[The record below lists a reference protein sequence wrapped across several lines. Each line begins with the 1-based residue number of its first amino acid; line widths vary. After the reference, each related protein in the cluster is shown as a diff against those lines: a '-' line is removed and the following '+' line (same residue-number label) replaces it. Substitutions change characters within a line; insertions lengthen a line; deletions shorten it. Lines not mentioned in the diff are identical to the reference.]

1 MIRLMMTVAA
11 ALAATMVA
19 APVAASNNATCDD
32 AAKLAG
38 WASGYWDDTA
48 QVCRT
53 HYPYNPPTP
62 SQQEINANERRNH
75 PNARAVYYG
84 TPPAE
89 TRIAT
94 ASIER
99 NEICI
104 TFPIQPSE
112 LTGQNDI
119 RRVGVYGGDGYH
131 DSGVAL
137 TDSGSKIVSGGAQ
150 GTSRDGGIRQSVR
163 SNSGS
168 FLHFGDMSIDGGR
181 QCVSAKGRLANAVPG
196 TEFPVELRPKTAG
209 RIVDAT
215 NPGMNCQQSTG
226 TRTGGTNPA
235 FLSQKAQGRCGQRHF
250 TFRNE
255 AHCAGAGGSGNS
267 SAASCRIWVR
277 VEN

>member
-1 MIRLMMTVAA
+1 MIRLMMTLAA

-19 APVAASNNATCDD
+19 APVAASDD
-32 AAKLAG
+32 AVCQDIANNTG
-38 WASGYWDDTA
+38 WNTGTWIAADNRCRMSGRN
-48 QVCRT
+48 V
-53 HYPYNPPTP
+53 
-62 SQQEINANERRNH
+62 QQQQQIEQADERRNH

-84 TPPAE
+84 TPPAGSG
-89 TRIAT
+89 TAT

-181 QCVSAKGRLANAVPG
+181 QCVSAKGRLANAVPR